1 MKTYITELKFNIN
14 YHDIASTEFKI
25 TESPVTKR
33 DLFSFNPRMYLAE
46 YAKIVSE
53 LEKLHLTFN
62 DIVQVAY
69 ISGMTRPFGMQNMPI
84 ATSYEYYTVVLKVSK
99 QIQETLEDE
108 KLKILKK
115 FQTAPRGTVIKLY
128 RDYAMKH
135 HPDRGGNEELMKY
148 VNTLKDRYK

>member
-1 MKTYITELKFNIN
+1 MKREIIELKFNIS
-14 YHDIASTEFKI
+14 YRDIANTEFKI

-53 LEKLHLTFN
+53 LDKLHLNFN
-62 DIVQVAY
+62 DIVQVGY
-69 ISGMTRPFGMQNMPI
+69 ISGMTRPFGIQNMPI
-84 ATSYEYYTVVLKVSK
+84 AMSVDYYTVILKISR
-99 QIQETLEDE
+99 QREESIEE
-108 KLKILKK
+108 KKNQILKK
-115 FQTAPRGTVIKLY
+115 FQTAPMGTATKLY
-128 RDYAMKH
+128 RELALKY